1 MPSLSDSA
9 PALGAALAVVAVVT
23 AIRPRWALL
32 ALLAGLPFFTHHAAT
47 RAALWLTCLVG
58 TFEVAYVLRARPSM
72 ASLRSALGGEPVL
85 LAAALF
91 AAAALASLS
100 SLPLLALWQEHAA
113 ALRLEPL
120 PAWPAY
126 LASLLTVPEARPEFA
141 ITSALLSVQGL
152 VLALV
157 VRREARA
164 SVGTA
169 LGAAAAVVLGTTAFV
184 LLGLAESAGLVDL
197 TPLRGE
203 ASVAYRA
210 GTLQSSAGNPGWFS
224 QLVVYALPYGLV
236 LLAIDAPAWRRLAAM
251 AATSGIGALAL
262 AAAFQRGGWVVGA
275 VDLAAVAAGTVWWM
289 RRHDGAWLAAHRRR
303 LLALS
308 MSVGLAVPVGVWL
321 WTAAAAPGAP
331 RPDGRAFAER
341 LASIP
346 SANRL
351 VYARV
356 GLRMAALHPVLGGGH
371 ESFALRYLMY
381 VQSPGGPLEASP
393 LRVPDAASAHS
404 VYMQTLTGTGVVGL
418 AALLA
423 MFAAAGVAVAAGL
436 KDREMDPR
444 RQAVLLAAGGSLL
457 GIAGYGLVQEVFYIH
472 VLRLLFFVALGL
484 VAGVSSRG
492 PRLSPRA
499 APAAWSALAV
509 LLAVHLVYEYRWP
522 GPDRLLARAV
532 PTGLAGEERGPSG
545 EAFQWATIV
554 ATWPPPDGATTY
566 SLQVRSL
573 APFAQTVELT
583 PCAGP
588 AARVA
593 LTDHAWHRIEGALD
607 GCGRSGRVYLRT
619 SPGWRPGGT
628 GNLLGV
634 MVSDVRLH

>member
-1 MPSLSDSA
+1 MPSLSESV

-23 AIRPRWALL
+23 AIRPRGVLL

-47 RAALWLTCLVG
+47 PAALWLTGLVG
-58 TFEVAYVLRARPSM
+58 AFEVGYVLRVRPSM
-72 ASLRSALGGEPVL
+72 ASVRSALSDDPVM

-91 AAAALASLS
+91 AGAALASLT
-100 SLPLLALWQEHAA
+100 SLPLVALWREHAA
-113 ALRLEPL
+113 ALGLEPVS
-120 PAWPAY
+120 AWPAY
-126 LASLLTVPEARPEFA
+126 LVSLLTLPEVRPEFA
-141 ITSALLSVQGL
+141 VTSALLTVQAL
-152 VLALV
+152 VLALI

-164 SVGTA
+164 SAGTA
-169 LGAAAAVVLGTTAFV
+169 LAAAAAVVLGTTGFV
-184 LLGLAESAGLVDL
+184 VLGLAESAGVVDL

-203 ASVAYRA
+203 VSVAYRA

-224 QLVVYALPYGLV
+224 QLVVYALPYGLAFV
-236 LLAIDAPAWRRLAAM
+236 ALDAPAWRRIGAV

-262 AAAFQRGGWVVGA
+262 AAAFQRGGWVVGV
-275 VDLAAVAAGTVWWM
+275 VDLAVIAAGSVWWL
-289 RRHDGAWLAAHRRR
+289 RRHDGAWMAAHRRR
-303 LLALS
+303 LLAVS
-308 MSVGLAVPVGVWL
+308 AGVGLAVPVGVWL
-321 WTAAAAPGAP
+321 WTAAAAPEAP
-331 RPDGRAFAER
+331 RPDARAFAER

-346 SANRL
+346 TANRL

-356 GLRMAALHPVLGGGH
+356 GLRMAALDPVLGGGH

-381 VQSPGGPLEASP
+381 VQSPGGPLETSP

-423 MFAAAGVAVAAGL
+423 MFVAAGAAVAAGL
-436 KDREMDPR
+436 REREGDKR

-457 GIAGYGLVQEVFYIH
+457 GLACYGLVQEVFYIH
-472 VLRLLFFVALGL
+472 VLRLLCFVALGL
-484 VAGVSSRG
+484 VAGTSVRG
-492 PRLSPRA
+492 PRLPPRA

-522 GPDRLLARAV
+522 GPARLFTRAI
-532 PTGLAGEERGPSG
+532 PTGLAGEERGVSG
-545 EAFQWATIV
+545 EVFQWATIV
-554 ATWPPPDGATTY
+554 ATWPLPDGAETY
-566 SLQVRSL
+566 ALQVRSL

-583 PCAGP
+583 PCGGP
-588 AARVA
+588 VA
-593 LTDHAWHRIEGALD
+593 TVTLTDHAWHRVEGALE
-607 GCGRSGRVYLRT
+607 GCGPADRLYVRT

-634 MVSDVRLH
+634 MVSDVRFR